1 MNKCRGK
8 IHKKNDFHQ
17 NHNNHHFRRNVLIG
31 VSVFLCVLV
40 AGLCSVNFAAL
51 FSSQTVRLEAAPENW
66 IKDDVQT
73 ETGKSGFYDDSAG
86 KRVIYFADETG
97 AASIVPVSPAGVSF
111 NMATTGS
118 NTMMVNSSVA
128 KIITGTSEP
137 ATKSA
142 FSIGAVSAGKTQLS
156 VKGTDELSS
165 TDLAKAYDVYVQPR
179 FIGQTAEQIQAGTP
193 YEVKYDVS
201 STAPVKFKTN
211 VLQTGQVTYY
221 FSTKSTFSEA
231 KADDATVYG
240 ALDTFSN
247 SNIASTGVQLSYERS
262 TGEFSLKAPQTVG
275 DFYLYLELKDSSALN
290 VCQVVCAKIVC
301 KAVVGDI
308 FINLDNQDHTGVKL
322 KEIYQFEKFGVYF
335 KKGYWNDLCE
345 YEENTTK
352 IASNSTNAI
361 DKISATFICQETT
374 DFLYK
379 EDGSL
384 YQQNDKLNVT
394 IYLIDRLAFL
404 SDNSV
409 TEEMDV
415 RLAKGGSASLSFVYT
430 TATVP
435 MWSSDD
441 KSVVTVQNGVLNGV
455 NPGTTKV
462 RAKVVENGI
471 AKEIICNVSVVAT
484 DEVLAL
490 DKSSTIEN
498 LGTDFYLVATGSAV
512 SKARWVI
519 ADTDIVDFIESNVDG
534 RATVGFRPKKVG
546 TTVISIYN
554 PENAIM
560 ASCSVKIETAP
571 TKIAFSNN
579 LKKIDLN
586 MSIGTYQLS
595 VDLTPP
601 DPYAELVW
609 ETNDSKIATVDENG
623 LVSLLSTGTVL
634 VTVFPANNPNNV
646 HASITLNILQQTEGI
661 TLDTKEASIKVGE
674 KLKINYT
681 VLPETA
687 SNKNI
692 TWSTMDSK
700 IATVDK
706 NGVVTGKTIGK
717 TYIYAVTE
725 NGSYMGI
732 CTINV
737 TQEVTGLKLDVSNL
751 SLKVGDVYYVQSTFT
766 PANATETKITWT
778 SQNPKIASVSTTGKV
793 TGVGAGQTTIFA
805 KTKSGEVVYLY
816 VTVQA
821 GVMGLKLDKESKTCF
836 EGKSFK
842 LYPEF
847 TPAEPT
853 NSKVTW
859 KSSNT
864 GIATVNDK
872 GKVVTKKAGMVIITC
887 ISQDGGYMASCAVTV
902 KEGVSGVE
910 LDQTEVTIRTRRSV
924 KLHAE
929 LSPEHPSSRKVTWT
943 SSNPSVAKVSAKGKV
958 TGLKGGTT
966 IITCTTAVGGHK
978 ASCVVTVE
986 QLVSYIKLSEDSCYV
1001 GLGRTHVLKA
1011 TLDSNDISNKA
1022 VKWVSTNKKIATIDK
1037 NGTITGKNLGKC
1049 TIICKAMDG
1058 SKAKAKCTVQV
1069 VRQAK
1074 NLTLDRTTIRI
1085 LEGKTT
1091 RIRAKITP
1099 ANAGV
1104 KTVDWSSSDE
1114 NIATVDT
1121 NGNIYAVAEG
1131 VCKVCA
1137 TTKDDSNKKAYC
1149 YVYVLAPV
1157 PASNVVV
1164 SQKDLFLPVGD
1175 TEQLSVSLLPSG
1187 CTDSITY
1194 SSDNK
1199 LVATVDRNGR
1209 VRGLMPGQATITIT
1223 STSGKTATCTVTV
1236 LGLNRTTLSMGMYE
1250 TYNLR
1255 VEGMTSGMIWESED
1269 PNVAIVSAN
1278 GMVTSRRA
1286 GTTRIV
1292 VSIKGIK
1299 LYCTV
1304 TVTNNM

>member
-73 ETGKSGFYDDSAG
+73 ETGKSGFYDNSAG

-111 NMATTGS
+111 NMATGN

-142 FSIGAVSAGKTQLS
+142 FSIGAVSAGKTELS

-165 TDLAKAYDVYVQPR
+165 TDLTKTYDVYVQPR
-179 FIGQTAEQIQAGTP
+179 FIGQTAEQVQSGTP
-193 YEVKYDVS
+193 FKVIYDVS
-201 STAPVKFKTN
+201 SQEPVSFDSNITEGNQVKFLISEKDTYEQACIDFLVPETLLTDNMTKTFGN
-211 VLQTGQVTYY
+211 
-221 FSTKSTFSEA
+221 
-231 KADDATVYG
+231 AT
-240 ALDTFSN
+240 
-247 SNIASTGVQLSYERS
+247 LSYKVVGQKGVFTFKS
-262 TGEFSLKAPQTVG
+262 PKTVG
-275 DFYLYLELKDSSALN
+275 DYYLYLKVNDANAPS
-290 VCQVVCAKIVC
+290 VCKVVCAKIVC
-301 KAVVGDI
+301 RAIVDDLT
-308 FINLDNQDHTGVKL
+308 INLDISDTTGVKL
-322 KEIYQFEKFGVYF
+322 TDIYHFDTFKDYF
-335 KKGYWNDLCE
+335 
-345 YEENTTK
+345 TTNFSSGSCSYDSAATEFK
-352 IASNSTNAI
+352 AVGGMI
-361 DKISATFICQETT
+361 DKMTAHFKCTQST
-374 DFLYK
+374 DFLFK
-379 EDGSL
+379 KDGTL
-384 YQQNDKLNVT
+384 YQSGDQLDVT
-394 IYLIDRLAFL
+394 IIIVDKLAFL
-404 SDNSV
+404 ETGGTIS
-409 TEEMDV
+409 EEMNIKI
-415 RLAKGGSASLSFVYT
+415 AKGGSATLSFVYT
-430 TATVP
+430 TNTVP
-435 MWSSDD
+435 MWNSDNR
-441 KSVVTVQNGVLNGV
+441 SVVTVNNGILSGV
-455 NPGTTKV
+455 NPGTATV
-462 RAKVVENGI
+462 TARVVKDGVD
-471 AKEIICNVSVVAT
+471 KEIICHVTVVST

-490 DKSSTIEN
+490 NKTTTIEN

-706 NGVVTGKTIGK
+706 NGVVTGKTIGR

>member
-1 MNKCRGK
+1 MKKCRKK
-8 IHKKNDFHQ
+8 IHKKKAFTIGKQ
-17 NHNNHHFRRNVLIG
+17 GRPFRWRGWIAAF
-31 VSVFLCVLV
+31 VFVCVLA
-40 AGLCSVNFAAL
+40 AGLCQVDFAAL
-51 FSSQTVRLEAAPENW
+51 FAAQTVRLEAAPGSW
-66 IKDDVQT
+66 VKDDVQT
-73 ETGKSGFYDDSAG
+73 ESGVSGFYEAAG
-86 KRVIYFADETG
+86 QRVIYLEDET
-97 AASIVPVSPAGVSF
+97 ATASIVPVSPAGVSF
-111 NMATTGS
+111 VMNPATGDKTTIDDQKVAGII
-118 NTMMVNSSVA
+118 SSPDDPV
-128 KIITGTSEP
+128 
-137 ATKSA
+137 TKSA
-142 FSIGAVSAGKTQLS
+142 FAIKANAAGKTKLT
-156 VKGTDELSS
+156 VEGEEETGA
-165 TDLAKAYDVYVQPR
+165 TLANQSYAVYVQPR
-179 FIGQTAEQIQAGTP
+179 FLGQTKEQIQAGTP

-201 STAPVKFKTN
+201 STKPVTFQTN
-211 VLQTGQVTYY
+211 VLAGNQVTYY
-221 FSTKSTFSEA
+221 FSEK
-231 KADDATVYG
+231 
-240 ALDTFSN
+240 DTF
-247 SNIASTGVQLSYERS
+247 AEARMTFLKKGVLGNFAEDEVKPGVFLKYDQ
-262 TGEFSLKAPQTVG
+262 TKGEFTVRTSKTVG
-275 DFYLYLELKDSSALN
+275 VFYLYLEVNDPNAPE
-290 VCQVVCAKIVC
+290 VCRVVCAKIVC
-301 KAVVGDI
+301 KAVVGDLS
-308 FINLDNQDHTGVKL
+308 INLDLNDTVNGVCL
-322 KEIYQFEKFGVYF
+322 KDIYQFDQFGSYFEKN
-335 KKGYWNDLCE
+335 YWSALCNYDE
-345 YEENTTK
+345 TETRITSAGGSAIEKITT
-352 IASNSTNAI
+352 
-361 DKISATFICQETT
+361 TFLCKEST
-374 DFLYK
+374 DFLFK

-384 YQQNDKLNVT
+384 YRKNDTLTIT
-394 IYLIDRLAFL
+394 IYLIDKFAFL

-409 TEEMDV
+409 TEELEV
-415 RLAKGGSASLSFVYT
+415 KLAKGGTAALSFVYT

-435 MWSSDD
+435 MWTTQDS
-441 KSVVTVQNGVLNGV
+441 SVVTVENGVLTGV
-455 NPGTTKV
+455 NPGTATV
-462 RAKVVENGI
+462 RAKVVENGVS
-471 AKEIICNVSVVAT
+471 KEIVCHVSVVAT
-484 DEVLAL
+484 SEILAL
-490 DKSSTIEN
+490 DKTSTIEN
-498 LGTDFYLVATGSAV
+498 LGRDFYLTATGSAV
-512 SKARWVI
+512 SNARWVI
-519 ADTDIVDFIESNVDG
+519 ADTEIVDFAESNVDG
-534 RATVGFRPKKVG
+534 RATVCFRPKKVG

-571 TKIAFSNN
+571 TSIVFSNN

-601 DPYAELVW
+601 DPYAALVW

-623 LVSLLSTGTVL
+623 LVSLLNTGTVL
-634 VTVFPANNPNNV
+634 VTVFPKNNPNNV

-661 TLDTKEASIKVGE
+661 TLDTKEVSIGVGE
-674 KLKINYT
+674 KVKINYT

-692 TWSTMDSK
+692 TWSTMDNK
-700 IATVDK
+700 VATVDK

-717 TYIYAVTE
+717 TYVYAVTE
-725 NGSYMGI
+725 NGSYMGV
-732 CTINV
+732 CTVNV
-737 TQEVTGLKLDVSNL
+737 TQAVTGLKLDVSNL
-751 SLKVGDVYYVQSTFT
+751 SLKVGDVYYVQTTLT

-778 SQNPKIASVSTTGKV
+778 AQDPKIASVSTTGKV
-793 TGVGAGQTTIFA
+793 TGVGPGQTTIFA

-821 GVMGLKLDKESKTCF
+821 GVKGLKLDKENKTCF
-836 EGKSFK
+836 VGKKFK

-887 ISQDGGYMASCAVTV
+887 TSQDGGYMASCAVTV

-943 SSNPSVAKVSAKGKV
+943 SSNPAVAKVNAKGKV

-966 IITCTTAVGGHK
+966 IITCKTAVGGHT

-1011 TLDSNDISNKA
+1011 TLDSNDISNKT
-1022 VKWVSTNKKIATIDK
+1022 VKWISKNKKIATIDK
-1037 NGTITGKNLGKC
+1037 NGTITGKRLGKC
-1049 TIICKAMDG
+1049 TIVCKATDG

-1074 NLTLDRTTIRI
+1074 GLTLDKTTIRI

-1091 RIRAKITP
+1091 RIRARITP
-1099 ANAGV
+1099 SNAGV
-1104 KTVDWSSSDE
+1104 KTVNWSSTDE

-1121 NGNIYAVAEG
+1121 NGNVYAVAEG
-1131 VCKVCA
+1131 VCKICA
-1137 TTKDDSNKKAYC
+1137 TTKDDSDKKAYC

-1157 PASNVVV
+1157 PASSVVV
-1164 SQKDLFLPVGD
+1164 SQKELFLPVGD

-1199 LVATVDRNGR
+1199 LVATVDRNGKI
-1209 VRGLMPGQATITIT
+1209 RGLMPGQAVITIT

-1236 LGLNRTTLSMGMYE
+1236 LGLNRSTLNLNIYE

-1255 VEGMTSGMIWESED
+1255 IEGMTTGMIWESED
-1269 PNVAIVSAN
+1269 PSVAVVSSS
-1278 GMVTSRRA
+1278 GTVTSRKA

-1292 VSIKGIK
+1292 VSVKGIK

-1304 TVTNNM
+1304 TVNGNL